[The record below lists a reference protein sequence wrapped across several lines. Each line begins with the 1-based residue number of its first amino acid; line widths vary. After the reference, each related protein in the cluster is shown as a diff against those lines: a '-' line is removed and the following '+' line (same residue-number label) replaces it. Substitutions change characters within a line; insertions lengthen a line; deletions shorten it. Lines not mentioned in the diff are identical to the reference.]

1 MKLAVA
7 KEQVTVAGAAGLTEE
22 QVILVVVGAG
32 DLGAAERVV
41 DGEGGPVV
49 EGHAPSTPHPPRHSR
64 VRLSLTLLAASI
76 SPFLH
81 SNATSHKWSFGGTLL
96 CGFRLIFS
104 EYNLHYCCIVS
115 YFLGRVVGQCGG

>member
-32 DLGAAERVV
+32 DLGAAEGVV

-49 EGHAPSTPHPPRHSR
+49 EGHA
-64 VRLSLTLLAASI
+64 RL
-76 SPFLH
+76 
-81 SNATSHKWSFGGTLL
+81 
-96 CGFRLIFS
+96 
-104 EYNLHYCCIVS
+104 
-115 YFLGRVVGQCGG
+115 